1 MPSPV
6 VHQLAVVQ
14 CQHGGHAQ
22 TGQLSSRVLVDGKP
36 VVLVDA
42 PWTVQGCP
50 LPAPDTCTSARFV
63 TASTRVRVAGRP
75 VVLADSASIV
85 IPNGDTLAVITTQQR
100 VVAS

>member
-1 MPSPV
+1 MSSPV

-22 TGQLSSRVLVDGKP
+22 PVQVSSRVLVGGTP
-36 VVLVDA
+36 VVLVDSA
-42 PWTVQGCP
+42 WTVQGCA

-63 TASTRVRVAGRP
+63 TGSTRVHVTGRP
-75 VVLADSASIV
+75 VVLSDSASIS
-85 IPNGDTLAVITTQQR
+85 IPTGTAVAVMTTEQR